1 MMTDQMD
8 LQATW
13 KTKLPI
19 AIPAGKLLLF
29 MYIHMI
35 TTSTQGFEPFLTFT
49 TPKYGLMEISMMVVP
64 VPHHTKS
71 MCTRGYSTLILVS
84 MFIFLQAVYP
94 KPKYWTFSTNTN
106 LLHSSSSTA

>member
-1 MMTDQMD
+1 MTDQMD

-19 AIPAGKLLLF
+19 AIPRGKLRLF

-35 TTSTQGFEPFLTFT
+35 MMSTRGFEPFSTFM
-49 TPKYGLMEISMMVVP
+49 TPKYSLMKISMMVFP

-71 MCTRGYSTLILVS
+71 MCT
-84 MFIFLQAVYP
+84 
-94 KPKYWTFSTNTN
+94 
-106 LLHSSSSTA
+106 